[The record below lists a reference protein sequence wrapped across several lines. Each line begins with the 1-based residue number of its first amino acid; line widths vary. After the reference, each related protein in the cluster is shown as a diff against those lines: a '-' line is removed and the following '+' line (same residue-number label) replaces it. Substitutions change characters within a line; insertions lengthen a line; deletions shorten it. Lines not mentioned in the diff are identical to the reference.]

1 MPLPPTYKFCPIHA
15 LIELYTKFGSD
26 PKDKKI
32 NISRNLIYLRRRN
45 HLTIEQVAGEI
56 GVSRQA
62 VSKWE
67 SGVSPS

>member
-1 MPLPPTYKFCPIHA
+1 M
-15 LIELYTKFGSD
+15 
-26 PKDKKI
+26 KDKKI

-45 HLTIEQVAGEI
+45 HLTIEQVTGEI

-67 SGVSPS
+67 SGVSLR

>member
-1 MPLPPTYKFCPIHA
+1 MGAGGK
-15 LIELYTKFGSD
+15 KNM
-26 PKDKKI
+26 KDKKI

-67 SGVSPS
+67 TGGSLR